1 MDYMTLQTIIEDL
14 DRVLTLRQVS
24 ELRTKYEALAEAIE
38 EEMEA
43 LAEAI
48 EEEMSAEFELEMDD
62 GA

>member
-38 EEMEA
+38 EEM
-43 LAEAI
+43 
-48 EEEMSAEFELEMDD
+48 SAEFELEMDD

>member
-1 MDYMTLQTIIEDL
+1 MGAIMDYMTLQTIIDDL

-38 EEMEA
+38 EEM
-43 LAEAI
+43 
-48 EEEMSAEFELEMDD
+48 SAEFELEMDD